1 MNLLLAH
8 HIEAQHVPVLLIL
21 FAAGIYIG
29 WELLGRCLPRK
40 QPAMDE
46 YRKPTP

>member
-8 HIEAQHVPVLLIL
+8 HLEAQHVPVLLVL

-40 QPAMDE
+40 QSAIDE
-46 YRKPTP
+46 HKQLTP